1 MAEERKKL
9 VKEWRNISLWD
20 KFRAIFYKTPATFG
34 GYNQAYSAYVIKL
47 LNDPSLK
54 VVEVLKHDMVVTVG
68 DRQYEFW
75 ISNYPYSYGKLG
87 RLGIT
92 HQWSYSNLNWEAV
105 LKVRELQLRHR
116 EEFFRKYDEEQS
128 KL

>member
-9 VKEWRNISLWD
+9 LKEWRDISLWD
-20 KFRAIFYKTPATFG
+20 KICSKIWNTPATSG
-34 GYNQAYSAYVIKL
+34 NYSQAYSDCILDL
-47 LNDPSLK
+47 LGDPSLK
-54 VVEVLKHDMVVTVG
+54 VVEVSKHRMVVTVE

-75 ISNYPYSYGKLG
+75 TSNYPYFYGNLE
-87 RLGIT
+87 RLGVT
-92 HQWSYSNLNWEAV
+92 HQWSHSNLNWEAV
-105 LKVRELQLRHR
+105 LKMRELQLQHR

>member
-9 VKEWRNISLWD
+9 VKEWRDISLWD
-20 KFRAIFYKTPATFG
+20 RLRATIYKTPDTLG
-34 GYNQAYSAYVIKL
+34 RYNQAYSDYVIKL

-54 VVEVLKHDMVVTVG
+54 VVEVLKHRMVVTVEG
-68 DRQYEFW
+68 RQHEFW
-75 ISNYPYSYGKLG
+75 ISNYPYSYGKLE

-105 LKVRELQLRHR
+105 LKVRELQLQHR